1 MVWILVICVV
11 VLAILCVVLSCRVY
25 KLRQDLRWWRDEA
38 LSLSAKWRERGKYYD
53 IKTNELKKL

>member
-38 LSLSAKWRERGKYYD
+38 VRLNRELPKRDSKGRFCKR
-53 IKTNELKKL
+53 EE

>member
-38 LSLSAKWRERGKYYD
+38 IRISKELPERDSKGRFCKR
-53 IKTNELKKL
+53 NV